1 LNFYAKLA
9 KEWHDYFDN
18 QLIIKDN
25 DTIFLKTC
33 QFFIEFPSIGG
44 EYQQVPLN
52 V

>member
-1 LNFYAKLA
+1 MPNCPKNGMITLTII
-9 KEWHDYFDN
+9 
-18 QLIIKDN
+18 LIIKDN